1 MIMPPTQDPA
11 GGRKYKSRWDTFLL
25 RSFYATGARPA
36 PSGPGWIVRRVS
48 CLWHSPHR
56 EPHLTSAVC
65 EKWGAEWPMT
75 SVSHF
80 SILYLRLEAGL
91 ATLVRTCH
99 VIKVLT
105 QNLLDFLQCW
115 ILMQIS
121 IQAASQCS
129 CENKWPRKIPTNA
142 TGELYFPNHACRGSI
157 VI

>member
-25 RSFYATGARPA
+25 RSFYATGPRPA

-65 EKWGAEWPMT
+65 AKWGAEWPMT

-80 SILYLRLEAGL
+80 SICTSDLKQDWLPWSEPVTWSRCWLKTFWIFSSVEFWCKSLFRLRAN
-91 ATLVRTCH
+91 VH
-99 VIKVLT
+99 VKINDPEKFPQMPQENST
-105 QNLLDFLQCW
+105 F
-115 ILMQIS
+115 QIMHVEV
-121 IQAASQCS
+121 Q
-129 CENKWPRKIPTNA
+129 
-142 TGELYFPNHACRGSI
+142 L
-157 VI
+157 